1 MGKKARLVR
10 KTGINKGILL
20 TDRQRLNWLR
30 LLRSENIGAVSFRN
44 LIDHYKTAENALGA
58 LPELSRKGGLSTS
71 VRITTIEEAE
81 KEMQEAERLGIR
93 FIAVGEPDY
102 PTFLKVTEASPPLIA
117 IKGDVSVFQKP
128 SVGIVGSRNASA
140 AGKKLAAQFA
150 HFLGDAGFTTISG
163 LARGIDSIVH
173 QASLL
178 TGTVAV
184 MAGGIDHI
192 YPPEN
197 KKLYED
203 IIANGGAIISEMPIA
218 WKPRAIDFPRRNRI
232 IAGLSLG
239 LLVVEAALRSGSL
252 ITARQ
257 AAEMGRLIFAVPG
270 SPLDP
275 RSVGTNNLIKDGAQL
290 TTHPADIIETL
301 TPLIPAS
308 PNSQLNFFEEED
320 AASLQFEKD
329 NFSTPHEKYQSPS
342 CLGDDKERALVLS
355 ALSTTPIDLDTLSTH
370 SGVALPNLYLL
381 LVELELA
388 GKLTR
393 HAGGY
398 VSLSSLDLPQELQH
412 Y

>member
-1 MGKKARLVR
+1 M
-10 KTGINKGILL
+10 NKGILL

-44 LIDHYKTAENALGA
+44 LIDHYKTAENALEA
-58 LPELSRKGGLSTS
+58 LPELSRKGGLSAPI
-71 VRITTIEEAE
+71 RITTIEEAE
-81 KEMQEAERLGIR
+81 EEIQKAEKLGIQL
-93 FIAVGEPDY
+93 IGIGEPDY

-117 IKGDVSVFQKP
+117 IKGNVSIFKKP

-163 LARGIDSIVH
+163 LARGIDSTVH
-173 QASLL
+173 KASLL
-178 TGTVAV
+178 TGTAAV

-197 KKLYED
+197 KKLHED
-203 IIANGGAIISEMPIA
+203 ILNNGGAIISEMPIG

-257 AAEMGRLIFAVPG
+257 ASDMGRLTFAIPG

-275 RSVGTNNLIKDGAQL
+275 RSVGTNNLIKDGALL
-290 TTHPADIIETL
+290 TTHPSDILEIL
-301 TPLIPAS
+301 TPLTSSSMNP
-308 PNSQLNFFEEED
+308 QLNFFEEP
-320 AASLQFEKD
+320 ASLQLEK
-329 NFSTPHEKYQSPS
+329 NSFSAPDEKTSSPPEIA
-342 CLGDDKERALVLS
+342 DDAERAAALS

-370 SGVALPNLYLL
+370 SGVSLPSLYLL

-388 GKLTR
+388 GKLIR

-398 VSLSSLDLPQELQH
+398 VSLSNSNLPQEPQH

>member
-1 MGKKARLVR
+1 M
-10 KTGINKGILL
+10 NKGILL

-44 LIDHYKTAENALGA
+44 LIDHYKTAENALAA
-58 LPELSRKGGLSTS
+58 LPELRKKGRLSS
-71 VRITTIEEAE
+71 SLRIATVEDAE
-81 KEMQEAERLGIR
+81 KEIQKAERLGIR
-93 FIAVGEPDY
+93 FVGLGEPDY
-102 PTFLKVTEASPPLIA
+102 PDFLKMVEAPPPLIA
-117 IKGDVSVFQKP
+117 VKGNVSVFQKP

-150 HFLGDAGFTTISG
+150 YFLGDSGFTTISG

-197 KKLYED
+197 KKLHED
-203 IIANGGAIISEMPIA
+203 IISNGGAIISEMPIS

-257 AAEMGRLIFAVPG
+257 AAEMGRLTFAIPG

-275 RSVGTNNLIKDGAQL
+275 RSVGTNNLIKDGALL
-290 TTHPADIIETL
+290 TTHPSDIIESL
-301 TPLIPAS
+301 TPLTSTSA
-308 PNSQLNFFEEED
+308 NSQRDFFEEPLSFQLEKEKLYSSD
-320 AASLQFEKD
+320 AK
-329 NFSTPHEKYQSPS
+329 NSTPPF
-342 CLGDDKERALVLS
+342 LGDNAERTAVLAS
-355 ALSTTPIDLDTLSTH
+355 LSTTPIDLDTLSTH
-370 SGVALPNLYLL
+370 SGVSLQNLYLL

-393 HAGGY
+393 HSGGY
-398 VSLSSLDLPQELQH
+398 VSLSSLDPLQESQH

>member
-1 MGKKARLVR
+1 MVL

-44 LIDHYKTAENALGA
+44 LIDHYKTAENALAA

-71 VRITTIEEAE
+71 IRITTIEDAE
-81 KEMQEAERLGIR
+81 REMQEAEKLGIR
-93 FIAVGEPDY
+93 FIGIGEPDY
-102 PTFLKVTEASPPLIA
+102 PAFLKIMESSPPLIA
-117 IKGDVSVFQKP
+117 IKGNVSVFQKP

-150 HFLGDAGFTTISG
+150 HFLGDAGFITISG

-184 MAGGIDHI
+184 MAGGIDHV

-197 KKLYED
+197 KKLHED
-203 IIANGGAIISEMPIA
+203 IISNGGAIISEMPIS

-257 AAEMGRLIFAVPG
+257 AAEMGRLTFAIPG

-275 RSVGTNNLIKDGAQL
+275 RSVGTNNLIKDGALL
-290 TTHPADIIETL
+290 TTHPSDIIETL
-301 TPLIPAS
+301 TPLTATTT
-308 PNSQLNFFEEED
+308 NSQLNFFEEEGPV
-320 AASLQFEKD
+320 SLQFEEDSLSAADTK
-329 NFSTPHEKYQSPS
+329 NSNPLS
-342 CLGDDKERALVLS
+342 LGDDAERMAVLS
-355 ALSTTPIDLDTLSTH
+355 ALSTTPIDLDTLSIH
-370 SGVALPNLYLL
+370 SGVSLQKLYLL

-388 GKLTR
+388 GKLIR

-398 VSLSSLDLPQELQH
+398 VSLSSLDRPQEPQH

>member
-1 MGKKARLVR
+1 M
-10 KTGINKGILL
+10 NKGILL

-44 LIDHYKTAENALGA
+44 LIDHYKTAENALIA
-58 LPELSRKGGLSTS
+58 LPELSKKGGLSTS
-71 VRITTIEEAE
+71 IRITTIEDAE
-81 KEMQEAERLGIR
+81 KEMEAAERLGIR
-93 FIAVGEPDY
+93 FIGVGEPDY
-102 PTFLKVTEASPPLIA
+102 PAFLKVMEASPPLIA
-117 IKGDVSVFQKP
+117 VKGNISVFKKP

-140 AGKKLAAQFA
+140 AGKKLTAQFA
-150 HFLGDAGFTTISG
+150 HFLGNAGFTTISG
-163 LARGIDSIVH
+163 LARGIDSIAH

-197 KKLYED
+197 KKLHED
-203 IIANGGAIISEMPIA
+203 IVANGGAIISEMPIA

-257 AAEMGRLIFAVPG
+257 AAEMGRLTFAIPG

-290 TTHPADIIETL
+290 TTHPSDIIETL
-301 TPLIPAS
+301 APLTTPS
-308 PNSQLNFFEEED
+308 PNSQLNFFEEGE
-320 AASLQFEKD
+320 AVSLQFEKSKFYESDAKD
-329 NFSTPHEKYQSPS
+329 NNPS
-342 CLGDDKERALVLS
+342 SLENDAERAAVLS
-355 ALSTTPIDLDTLSTH
+355 VLSITPIDLDTLSTH
-370 SGVALPNLYLL
+370 SGVPLPNLYLL

-388 GKLTR
+388 GKIIR
-393 HAGGY
+393 HSGGY
-398 VSLSSLDLPQELQH
+398 VSLSNFDLLQESQH

>member
-1 MGKKARLVR
+1 MGKKARLVF

-44 LIDHYKTAENALGA
+44 LIDHYKTAENALAA
-58 LPELSRKGGLSTS
+58 LSELSRKDGLCTP
-71 VRITTIEEAE
+71 IKIATLEDAE
-81 KEMQEAERLGIR
+81 KEMQEAERLGVRLVGI
-93 FIAVGEPDY
+93 GEPDY
-102 PTFLKVTEASPPLIA
+102 PAFLKVTEASPPLIA
-117 IKGDVSVFQKP
+117 LKGNVSIFQKT

-150 HFLGDAGFTTISG
+150 RFLGDAGLTIISG
-163 LARGIDSIVH
+163 LARGIDSIAH

-232 IAGLSLG
+232 ISGLSLG
-239 LLVVEAALRSGSL
+239 ILVVEAALRSGSL

-257 AAEMGRLIFAVPG
+257 AAEMGRLIFAIPG

-275 RSVGTNNLIKDGAQL
+275 RSVGTNNLIKNGALL
-290 TTHPADIIETL
+290 TTHPSDIVETL
-301 TPLIPAS
+301 APLTPMDI
-308 PNSQLNFFEEED
+308 NSQLNFFQEPLT
-320 AASLQFEKD
+320 LQLEKES
-329 NFSTPHEKYQSPS
+329 FSSHDKKKHRQPS
-342 CLGDDKERALVLS
+342 IGDEAERRAVLS
-355 ALSTTPIDLDTLSTH
+355 ALSVTPIDIDTLSTH
-370 SGVALPNLYLL
+370 SGVSLQNLYLL
-381 LVELELA
+381 LVELELT
-388 GKLTR
+388 GKLIR
-393 HAGGY
+393 HSGGY
-398 VSLSSLDLPQELQH
+398 VSLSNLDLPQEA
-412 Y
+412 

>member
-1 MGKKARLVR
+1 M
-10 KTGINKGILL
+10 NKGILL

-44 LIDHYKTAENALGA
+44 LIDHYKTAENALAA

-71 VRITTIEEAE
+71 IRITTIEDAE
-81 KEMQEAERLGIR
+81 KEIQEAERLGIR
-93 FIAVGEPDY
+93 FIGVGEPDY
-102 PTFLKVTEASPPLIA
+102 PTFLKVTESPPPLIA
-117 IKGDVSVFQKP
+117 IKGNLSVFQKP

-140 AGKKLAAQFA
+140 AGKKLAAQFT
-150 HFLGDAGFTTISG
+150 HFLGEAGFTTISG

-197 KKLYED
+197 KKLHED
-203 IIANGGAIISEMPIA
+203 IISHGGAIISEMPIG

-232 IAGLSLG
+232 IAALSLG
-239 LLVVEAALRSGSL
+239 LLVVEAATRSGSL

-257 AAEMGRLIFAVPG
+257 AAEMGRLIFAIPG

-275 RSVGTNNLIKDGAQL
+275 RSIGTNKLIKDGAL
-290 TTHPADIIETL
+290 LATHPSDIVETL
-301 TPLIPAS
+301 TPLAPTS
-308 PNSQLNFFEEED
+308 TYSQRNFFEEPSSHQLEKSGLSVSEEKNCHPPSVGED
-320 AASLQFEKD
+320 A
-329 NFSTPHEKYQSPS
+329 
-342 CLGDDKERALVLS
+342 ERVAVFS
-355 ALSTTPIDLDTLSTH
+355 ALSTTPIDLDTLSAH

-388 GKLTR
+388 GKLIR
-393 HAGGY
+393 HSGGY
-398 VSLSSLDLPQELQH
+398 VSLLNSDLPQEPQH

>member
-1 MGKKARLVR
+1 MVL

-20 TDRQRLNWLR
+20 TDRQRLSWLR

-44 LIDHYKTAENALGA
+44 LIDHYKTAENALAA

-71 VRITTIEEAE
+71 LRIATLEDAE
-81 KEMQEAERLGIR
+81 REMQEAERLGIR
-93 FIAVGEPDY
+93 FVGIGEPDY
-102 PTFLKVTEASPPLIA
+102 PAFLKVIEASPPLIA
-117 IKGDVSVFQKP
+117 IKGNVSALQKP

-150 HFLGDAGFTTISG
+150 HFLGEAGFTIISG
-163 LARGIDSIVH
+163 LARGIDSIAH
-173 QASLL
+173 QASLR

-184 MAGGIDHI
+184 MAGGVDHI

-197 KKLYED
+197 KKLHED
-203 IIANGGAIISEMPIA
+203 IITHGGAIISEMPIS

-252 ITARQ
+252 ITAHQ
-257 AAEMGRLIFAVPG
+257 AAEMGRLIFALPG

-275 RSVGTNNLIKDGAQL
+275 RSVGTNNLIKDGALL
-290 TTHPADIIETL
+290 TTHPSDIIETL
-301 TPLIPAS
+301 TPLIPTAV
-308 PNSQLNFFEEED
+308 NSQLNFFEES
-320 AASLQFEKD
+320 ASPQIKKES
-329 NFSTPHEKYQSPS
+329 FSLSNRETNSS
-342 CLGDDKERALVLS
+342 SSIGDDSERAALLS

-370 SGVALPNLYLL
+370 SGVPLQNLYLL

-388 GKLTR
+388 GKLIR
-393 HAGGY
+393 HSGGY
-398 VSLSSLDLPQELQH
+398 VSLSSLNLLQEPRH

>member
-1 MGKKARLVR
+1 M
-10 KTGINKGILL
+10 NKGILL

-44 LIDHYKTAENALGA
+44 LIDHYKTAENALEA
-58 LPELSRKGGLSTS
+58 LPELSRKGGLSGS
-71 VRITTIEEAE
+71 IRIATLEDAE

-93 FIAVGEPDY
+93 FIGIGEPDY

-117 IKGDVSVFQKP
+117 IKGNISVFQKP

-140 AGKKLAAQFA
+140 AGKKLTAQFA
-150 HFLGDAGFTTISG
+150 HFLGNAGFTTISG
-163 LARGIDSIVH
+163 LARGIDSVAH

-184 MAGGIDHI
+184 MAGGIEHV

-197 KKLYED
+197 KKLHED
-203 IIANGGAIISEMPIA
+203 IIINGGAIISEMPIA

-239 LLVVEAALRSGSL
+239 LLIIEAALRSGSL

-257 AAEMGRLIFAVPG
+257 AAEMGRLIFAIPG

-275 RSVGTNNLIKDGAQL
+275 RSIGTNNLIKDGALL
-290 TTHPADIIETL
+290 TTHPSDIIETL
-301 TPLIPAS
+301 TPLTPKAV
-308 PNSQLNFFEEED
+308 NSQLNFFEE
-320 AASLQFEKD
+320 
-329 NFSTPHEKYQSPS
+329 STPLQLEKESFYSS
-342 CLGDDKERALVLS
+342 DKESNSSFSLGDDKERTAVLS

-370 SGVALPNLYLL
+370 SGVSLQNLYLL

-388 GKLTR
+388 GKLIR
-393 HAGGY
+393 HSGGY
-398 VSLSSLDLPQELQH
+398 VSLSNLDLLQEPQH

>member
-1 MGKKARLVR
+1 MVH
-10 KTGINKGILL
+10 KTGMNKGILL

-44 LIDHYKTAENALGA
+44 LIDHYKTAENALAA
-58 LPELSRKGGLSTS
+58 LPELSKKGGLSES
-71 VRITTIEEAE
+71 IRITTIEDAE
-81 KEMQEAERLGIR
+81 KEIQEAERLGIR
-93 FIAVGEPDY
+93 FIGVGEPDY
-102 PTFLKVTEASPPLIA
+102 PAFLKATESPPPLIA
-117 IKGDVSVFQKP
+117 IKGNVSVFQKP

-150 HFLGDAGFTTISG
+150 HFLGEAGFTTISG

-184 MAGGIDHI
+184 MAGGIDHV

-197 KKLYED
+197 KKLHED
-203 IIANGGAIISEMPIA
+203 IIIHGGAIISEMPIA

-232 IAGLSLG
+232 IAALSLG
-239 LLVVEAALRSGSL
+239 LLVVEAATRSGSL

-257 AAEMGRLIFAVPG
+257 AAEMGRLIFAIPG

-275 RSVGTNNLIKDGAQL
+275 RSIGTNNLIKDGALL
-290 TTHPADIIETL
+290 TTHPSDIVEAL
-301 TPLIPAS
+301 TPLDPIS
-308 PNSQLNFFEEED
+308 THSQRDFFEEPS
-320 AASLQFEKD
+320 SLQLEKD
-329 NFSTPHEKYQSPS
+329 SLSVSDEKNCRSPS
-342 CLGDDKERALVLS
+342 VEENAERTAVFS

-370 SGVALPNLYLL
+370 SGVSLPNLYLL

-388 GKLTR
+388 GKLIR
-393 HAGGY
+393 HSGGY
-398 VSLSSLDLPQELQH
+398 VSLLNSDLPQEPQH

>member
-1 MGKKARLVR
+1 MVF

-44 LIDHYKTAENALGA
+44 LIDHYKTAENALAA
-58 LPELSRKGGLSTS
+58 LSELSRKDGLCTP
-71 VRITTIEEAE
+71 IKIATLEDAE
-81 KEMQEAERLGIR
+81 KEMQEAERLGVRLVGI
-93 FIAVGEPDY
+93 GEPDY
-102 PTFLKVTEASPPLIA
+102 PAFLKVTEASPPLIA
-117 IKGDVSVFQKP
+117 LKGNVSIFQKT

-150 HFLGDAGFTTISG
+150 RFLGDAGLTIISG
-163 LARGIDSIVH
+163 LARGIDSIAH

-232 IAGLSLG
+232 ISGLSLG
-239 LLVVEAALRSGSL
+239 ILVVEAALRSGSL

-257 AAEMGRLIFAVPG
+257 AAEMGRLIFAIPG

-275 RSVGTNNLIKDGAQL
+275 RSVGTNNLIKNGALL
-290 TTHPADIIETL
+290 TTHPSDIVETL
-301 TPLIPAS
+301 APLTPMDI
-308 PNSQLNFFEEED
+308 NSQLNFFQEPLT
-320 AASLQFEKD
+320 LQLEKES
-329 NFSTPHEKYQSPS
+329 FSSHDKKKHRQPS
-342 CLGDDKERALVLS
+342 IGDEAERRAVLS
-355 ALSTTPIDLDTLSTH
+355 ALSVTPIDIDTLSTH
-370 SGVALPNLYLL
+370 SGVSLQNLYLL
-381 LVELELA
+381 LVELELT
-388 GKLTR
+388 GKLIR
-393 HAGGY
+393 HSGGY
-398 VSLSSLDLPQELQH
+398 VSLSNLDLPQEA
-412 Y
+412 

>member
-1 MGKKARLVR
+1 M
-10 KTGINKGILL
+10 NKGILL

-44 LIDHYKTAENALGA
+44 LIDHYKTAENALAA
-58 LPELSRKGGLSTS
+58 LPGLSRKGGLSTS

-81 KEMQEAERLGIR
+81 KEMQAAERLGIR
-93 FIAVGEPDY
+93 FIGVGEPDY
-102 PTFLKVTEASPPLIA
+102 PTFLKATEASPPLIA
-117 IKGDVSVFQKP
+117 IKGDVSVFKKT

-150 HFLGDAGFTTISG
+150 HFLGDCGFTTISG
-163 LARGIDSIVH
+163 FARGIDSVAH

-203 IIANGGAIISEMPIA
+203 IIANGGAIISEMPMG
-218 WKPRAIDFPRRNRI
+218 WKPRAIDFPRRNRL

-239 LLVVEAALRSGSL
+239 LLVIEAALRSGSL

-257 AAEMGRLIFAVPG
+257 AAEMGRLIFAIPG

-275 RSVGTNNLIKDGAQL
+275 RSVGTNNLIKDGALL
-290 TTHPADIIETL
+290 TTHPSDIIETL
-301 TPLIPAS
+301 TPLISLPA
-308 PNSQLNFFEEED
+308 NSQLNFFEEEET
-320 AASLQFEKD
+320 ASLEFEKD
-329 NFSTPHEKYQSPS
+329 DLSASHEEHKSPPS
-342 CLGDDKERALVLS
+342 VGDDKERSSVLS

-398 VSLSSLDLPQELQH
+398 VSLSNLDLPQEPQH

>member
-1 MGKKARLVR
+1 MGKKARLAR
-10 KTGINKGILL
+10 KTGTNKGILL

-44 LIDHYKTAENALGA
+44 LIDHYKTAENALAA
-58 LPELSRKGGLSTS
+58 LPELIRKGGLSTS
-71 VRITTIEEAE
+71 LRITTREDAE

-93 FIAVGEPDY
+93 FVGIGEPDY
-102 PTFLKVTEASPPLIA
+102 PAFLKVIEASPPLIA
-117 IKGDVSVFQKP
+117 IKGNVSVFQTP

-140 AGKKLAAQFA
+140 AGKKLASQFA

-178 TGTVAV
+178 TGTAAV

-232 IAGLSLG
+232 IAALSLG
-239 LLVVEAALRSGSL
+239 LLVVEAAIRSGSL

-257 AAEMGRLIFAVPG
+257 AAEMGRLIFAIPG

-275 RSVGTNNLIKDGAQL
+275 RSIGTNNLIKDGALL
-290 TTHPADIIETL
+290 TTHPSDIIEAL
-301 TPLIPAS
+301 TPLTSTPTH
-308 PNSQLNFFEEED
+308 SQLNFFEES
-320 AASLQFEKD
+320 ASLQFEKECFHSPD
-329 NFSTPHEKYQSPS
+329 EKACSLSP
-342 CLGDDKERALVLS
+342 LRDDKERTAVLS
-355 ALSTTPIDLDTLSTH
+355 ALSTTPIDLETLRTH
-370 SGVALPNLYLL
+370 SGVSLPNLYLL

-388 GKLTR
+388 GKLIR
-393 HAGGY
+393 HSGGY
-398 VSLSSLDLPQELQH
+398 VSLSRLDLLQEPPH

>member
-1 MGKKARLVR
+1 MVL

-44 LIDHYKTAENALGA
+44 LIDHYKTAENALAA
-58 LPELSRKGGLSTS
+58 LPELSRKGGLATP
-71 VRITTIEEAE
+71 IKIATIEDAE

-93 FIAVGEPDY
+93 FVGLGEPDY
-102 PTFLKVTEASPPLIA
+102 PALLKVTEASPPLIA
-117 IKGDVSVFQKP
+117 IKGNISVFQKQ

-140 AGKKLAAQFA
+140 AGKKLATQFA
-150 HFLGDAGFTTISG
+150 RFLGDAGFTIISG
-163 LARGIDSIVH
+163 LARGIDSIAH

-197 KKLYED
+197 KKLHED
-203 IIANGGAIISEMPIA
+203 ILTNGGAIISEMPIS

-239 LLVVEAALRSGSL
+239 LLVVEAAMRSGSL

-257 AAEMGRLIFAVPG
+257 AAEIGRLIFAIPG

-275 RSVGTNNLIKDGAQL
+275 RSVGTNNLIKDGALL
-290 TTHPADIIETL
+290 TTHPSDIIETL
-301 TPLIPAS
+301 TPLT
-308 PNSQLNFFEEED
+308 PNAVNLQLNFFEEP
-320 AASLQFEKD
+320 ATLQLEKE
-329 NFSTPHEKYQSPS
+329 NFSSPNEETS
-342 CLGDDKERALVLS
+342 NLPSIGDDAERAAVLS
-355 ALSTTPIDLDTLSTH
+355 ALSMTPIDLDTLSIH
-370 SGVALPNLYLL
+370 SGVRLQHLYLL

-388 GKLTR
+388 GKLIR
-393 HAGGY
+393 HPGGY
-398 VSLSSLDLPQELQH
+398 VSLSNLDLLQESQH

>member
-1 MGKKARLVR
+1 MAL
-10 KTGINKGILL
+10 KTEMNKGILL

-44 LIDHYKTAENALGA
+44 LIDHYKTAENALAA
-58 LPELSRKGGLSTS
+58 LPELSKKSGLYTPI
-71 VRITTIEEAE
+71 RIATLEDTE
-81 KEMQEAERLGIR
+81 KEMQKAERLGIR
-93 FIAVGEPDY
+93 FVGIGEPDY
-102 PTFLKVTEASPPLIA
+102 PAFLKVTEAAPPLIA
-117 IKGDVSVFQKP
+117 IKGNVSVFQKP

-140 AGKKLAAQFA
+140 AGKKLTAQFA
-150 HFLGDAGFTTISG
+150 RFLGEAGFTIISG
-163 LARGIDSIVH
+163 LARGIDSIAH

-197 KKLYED
+197 KKLHED
-203 IIANGGAIISEMPIA
+203 IIANGGAIVSEMPIT

-257 AAEMGRLIFAVPG
+257 AAEIGRLIFAVPG

-275 RSVGTNNLIKDGAQL
+275 RSVGTNNLIKDGALL
-290 TTHPADIIETL
+290 TTHPSDIIETL
-301 TPLIPAS
+301 TPLTPTAL
-308 PNSQLNFFEEED
+308 NCQLNFFEEP
-320 AASLQFEKD
+320 
-329 NFSTPHEKYQSPS
+329 STPQPGKKSFSSPDEKTSQPPS
-342 CLGDDKERALVLS
+342 IKDDAELVAVLS
-355 ALSTTPIDLDTLSTH
+355 ALSTTPIDLDTLCTH
-370 SGVALPNLYLL
+370 SGVSLPNLYLL

-388 GKLTR
+388 GKLIR
-393 HAGGY
+393 HSDGY
-398 VSLSSLDLPQELQH
+398 VSLSSLDLPQESQH

>member
-1 MGKKARLVR
+1 MVF

-44 LIDHYKTAENALGA
+44 LIDHYKTAENALAA
-58 LPELSRKGGLSTS
+58 LSELSRKDGLCTP
-71 VRITTIEEAE
+71 IKIATLEDAE
-81 KEMQEAERLGIR
+81 KEMQEAERLGVRLIG
-93 FIAVGEPDY
+93 IGEPDY

-117 IKGDVSVFQKP
+117 VKGNVSIFQKT

-150 HFLGDAGFTTISG
+150 RFLGDAGFTIISG
-163 LARGIDSIVH
+163 LARGIDSIAH

-232 IAGLSLG
+232 ISGLSLG
-239 LLVVEAALRSGSL
+239 ILVVEAALRSGSL

-257 AAEMGRLIFAVPG
+257 AAEMGRLIFAIPG

-275 RSVGTNNLIKDGAQL
+275 RSVGTNNLIKDGALL
-290 TTHPADIIETL
+290 TTHPSDIVETL
-301 TPLIPAS
+301 APLTPRDI
-308 PNSQLNFFEEED
+308 NSQLNFFEEPVT
-320 AASLQFEKD
+320 LQLEKES
-329 NFSTPHEKYQSPS
+329 FSSHNKETNSHPS
-342 CLGDDKERALVLS
+342 IGDDAEERRAILS
-355 ALSTTPIDLDTLSTH
+355 ALSITPIDIDTLSTH
-370 SGVALPNLYLL
+370 SGVSLQNLYLF
-381 LVELELA
+381 LVELELS
-388 GKLTR
+388 GKLIR
-393 HAGGY
+393 HSGGY
-398 VSLSSLDLPQELQH
+398 VSLSNLDLLQEA
-412 Y
+412 

>member
-1 MGKKARLVR
+1 M
-10 KTGINKGILL
+10 NKGILL

-44 LIDHYKTAENALGA
+44 LIDHYKTAENALAA
-58 LPELSRKGGLSTS
+58 LPKLSRKGGFSTS
-71 VRITTIEEAE
+71 IRITTIEDAE
-81 KEMQEAERLGIR
+81 KEMEAAEKLGIR
-93 FIAVGEPDY
+93 FIGVGEPDY
-102 PTFLKVTEASPPLIA
+102 PALLKVMEASPPLIA
-117 IKGDVSVFQKP
+117 IKGNVSVFHKP

-150 HFLGDAGFTTISG
+150 HFLGKANFTTISG

-197 KKLYED
+197 KKLHED
-203 IIANGGAIISEMPIA
+203 IVANGGAIISEMPIT

-257 AAEMGRLIFAVPG
+257 AAEMGRLTFAIPG

-290 TTHPADIIETL
+290 TTHPSDIIETL
-301 TPLIPAS
+301 TPLTS
-308 PNSQLNFFEEED
+308 SSQNSQLNFFEEEE
-320 AASLQFEKD
+320 AVSLQFEKNKFYESD
-329 NFSTPHEKYQSPS
+329 EKENNPS
-342 CLGDDKERALVLS
+342 FLGNDAERAAILS

-370 SGVALPNLYLL
+370 SGVSLQNLYLL

-388 GKLTR
+388 GKLIR
-393 HAGGY
+393 HSGGY
-398 VSLSSLDLPQELQH
+398 VSLSNFDLPQESQH